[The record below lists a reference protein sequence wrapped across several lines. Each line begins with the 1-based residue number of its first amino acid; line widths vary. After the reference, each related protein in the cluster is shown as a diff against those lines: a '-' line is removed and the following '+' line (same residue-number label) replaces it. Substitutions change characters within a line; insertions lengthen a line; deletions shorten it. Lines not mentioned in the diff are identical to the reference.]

1 MHCCSLTTGL
11 QLITTVNAMTISA
24 ALVAAKDG
32 LRMAAEIRRCFVW
45 IYLFSIPFYA
55 VLALHSSGVLPEL
68 NSSINLL
75 LVPQCLFLLLETF
88 VVSRRVWAPR
98 ARRRVYNNNGDEG
111 GFLNDDET
119 GRYAC
124 R

>member
-1 MHCCSLTTGL
+1 VLSRAGL
-11 QLITTVNAMTISA
+11 QLITTVNALTISG

-32 LRMAAEIRRCFVW
+32 LRMAAEIRHCFAW
-45 IYLFSIPFYA
+45 IYLFSIPYYT
-55 VLALHSSGVLPEL
+55 VLALNSAGLLPGL
-68 NSSINLL
+68 NTSINLL
-75 LVPQCLFLLLETF
+75 LVPQCLFLLIETF

-98 ARRRVYNNNGDEG
+98 ARRRVYNNSGGDES

-119 GRYAC
+119 GRYAS